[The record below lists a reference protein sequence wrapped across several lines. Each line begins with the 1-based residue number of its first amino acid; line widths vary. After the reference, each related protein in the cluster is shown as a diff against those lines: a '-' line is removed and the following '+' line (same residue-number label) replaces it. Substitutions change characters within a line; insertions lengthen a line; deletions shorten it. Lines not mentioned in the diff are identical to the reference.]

1 MKYALQY
8 LKSAITIIRKY
19 DGSIPLA
26 AFLKQYFAA
35 DRKYGSKDR
44 KNISQLCYT
53 YYRLGHALR
62 ELAEEERLKVALFL
76 CSDSAGEWE
85 DLYED
90 SWITNWS
97 SDLQARIDF
106 VRWAYPGFSVK
117 NIFPWIDELSEGI
130 DTDAF
135 VKSHFIQPD
144 LFLRIRPGKEN
155 AVLQKL
161 DEHSVPFTQT
171 GNCLALPNSTK
182 ADTILAIDDEAVIQ
196 DLSSQRIA
204 EFLALITSP
213 PPLTVWDCCAASG
226 GKSLLAYDV
235 LPGVSLTVSDIR
247 PAIIQNLKKRFERAG
262 IKNYKAFV
270 NDAANY
276 ARNIHHSGSFNIVV
290 CDAPCT
296 GSGTW
301 GRTPEQLYFFTAET
315 ISQYASLQKKIL
327 AGAIPAVAAGGYL
340 LYITCS
346 VFQKEN
352 EEIASFIQTHTRYGT
367 GKDGIAER
375 LRQESRYYV
384 RCIVQTP
391 PNPLKGE
398 LILFSKKERCSFLL
412 SRR

>member
-106 VRWAYPGFSVK
+106 VRWAFPGFSVK
-117 NIFPWIDELSEGI
+117 NIFPWIDELSEGM

-270 NDAANY
+270 NDAVNY
-276 ARNIHHSGSFNIVV
+276 ARNIHPESSGSTFNIVV

-352 EEIASFIQTHTRYGT
+352 EEIASFIQTHTRMELV
-367 GKDGIAER
+367 KME
-375 LRQESRYYV
+375 L
-384 RCIVQTP
+384 
-391 PNPLKGE
+391 LKGYGRKADTMFAA
-398 LILFSKKERCSFLL
+398 LFRHPPTP
-412 SRR
+412 